1 MEHSYVLQKTVYDAE
16 PTVTTSRTDH
26 LLWFY
31 LPMYMGVSLAMSI
44 QGTLRFGLVFKG
56 SLKASRSTFTALTHT
71 VLRAPLRWL
80 DTVPVG
86 RILNRFTADVN
97 AIDTR
102 LAYGF
107 TFAIWNALQVVGV
120 GIAA

>member
-1 MEHSYVLQKTVYDAE
+1 MEHSYVLQKTIYDAK
-16 PTVTTSRTDH
+16 PAITASGTDNP
-26 LLWFY
+26 LWLY
-31 LPMYMGVSLAMSI
+31 LPLYMAVSLAISI
-44 QGTLRFGLVFKG
+44 QGTLRFGVVFKG
-56 SLKASRSTFTALTHT
+56 SLKASRRTFTALTHT

-107 TFAIWNALQVVGV
+107 TFTLWNALQVVGV
-120 GIAA
+120 GIAG

>member
-1 MEHSYVLQKTVYDAE
+1 MTHGYVLQKTVYDAE
-16 PTVTTSRTDH
+16 PTVATSRTDD

-31 LPMYMGVSLAMSI
+31 LPLYLGVSLAMSI

-56 SLKASRSTFTALTHT
+56 SLKASRETFTAITYT
-71 VLRAPLRWL
+71 VLRAPIRWL

-86 RILNRFTADVN
+86 RILNRFTADFN
-97 AIDTR
+97 SIDTR

-107 TFAIWNALQVVGV
+107 TFTLWNALQVVGV
-120 GIAA
+120 GIAG

>member
-1 MEHSYVLQKTVYDAE
+1 MTHGYVLQKAVYDGQPPVAA
-16 PTVTTSRTDH
+16 SQSDD

-31 LPMYMGVSLAMSI
+31 LPLYLGVSLAMSI
-44 QGTLRFGLVFKG
+44 QGTVRFWLVFKG
-56 SLKASRSTFTALTHT
+56 SLKASRETFTAMTYT
-71 VLRAPLRWL
+71 VLRAPIRWL

-86 RILNRFTADVN
+86 RILNRFTTDFN

-107 TFAIWNALQVVGV
+107 TFTMWNALQVVGV
-120 GIAA
+120 GVAG